1 MEGLTDYH
9 KKKITEIIADLSGFQ
24 EELVS
29 EETQL
34 ADGLGLDSLD
44 VVEIIVKIDEEF
56 GCNIPDEDY
65 AHVKTVNDIFKVVSN
80 QNI

>member
-1 MEGLTDYH
+1 MEAFTDYH
-9 KKKITEIIADLSGFQ
+9 KQKITKIISEFSGFT

-44 VVEIIVKIDEEF
+44 IVEIIVKIDEEF

-65 AHVKTVNDIFKVVSN
+65 AHVKTVNDIFKAVSN

>member
-1 MEGLTDYH
+1 MEALTDYH
-9 KKKITEIIADLSGFQ
+9 KQKITKIISEFSGFT

-44 VVEIIVKIDEEF
+44 IVEIIVKIDEEF

-65 AHVKTVNDIFKVVSN
+65 AHVKTVNDIFKAVSN